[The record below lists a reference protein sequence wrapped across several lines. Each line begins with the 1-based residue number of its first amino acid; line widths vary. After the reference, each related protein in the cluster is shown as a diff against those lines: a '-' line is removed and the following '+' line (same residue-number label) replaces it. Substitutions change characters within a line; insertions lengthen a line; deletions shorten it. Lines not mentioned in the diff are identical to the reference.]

1 MNNTQRSF
9 ADKAMRGAIPGE
21 YPGGT
26 QGDDFRARASG
37 RTGFFGPDGQ
47 PARGYPAPAPAPV
60 TPKPPTGTGF
70 FTPDGSGSKAFGP
83 QMGMEI
89 TGPKPVAPASFWQRA
104 TNPANWRSAGQAT
117 GEKVGAVPGLGAVAG
132 AAIPVGLEA
141 ASMHTDDGGARSKF
155 YDSHEVGGFAKA
167 RQAARDMSQMA
178 FPAAGGV
185 IGTAARGVVG
195 APTGPGAVVSALGG
209 GALGMAAGHYLNR
222 GVQSVLDAVDKMTGG
237 TGQSPLEDFK
247 ASQQR
252 VGSGIINPQV
262 AETLAA
268 AKASAGVTAA
278 PADAITKST
287 FGSEGNPNPFERA
300 ATPAAELARQSSN
313 FDKYEGAI
321 NNGLA
326 ERVKASGGTSFSDG
340 AAQALFNAKQQLNG
354 SGISVAKGSNGTPEF
369 SGNNVSGQ
377 GGKLYTAADG
387 SITNDWSKTKN
398 YAEAI
403 QRNKDDQTKLAEL
416 TKGAA
421 LAGDREAVARLTA
434 GDARLEGVAKQA
446 GTERD
451 LREAVKGGSAKAAA
465 ALADMEKA
473 QSAKGLASAELALR
487 AEDIRGRAG
496 LASAELALRAE
507 DIRGRAEDRDLNR
520 AIRQDTVNANRLSNG
535 RAIAKDARDFEV
547 NQNEKLD
554 KQLEQYATF
563 DGKLDGQRLS
573 HLRGLTA
580 NLKRSEGQTEEQFA
594 ADRSTLLNLDA
605 NLENGQA
612 FYDKWFRKDGGAG
625 TDMRRW
631 RTNPGLRGGF
641 TTDQGEHMSTGQ
653 FRSLPADQQRMFREL
668 LLKDGK

>member
-1 MNNTQRSF
+1 
-9 ADKAMRGAIPGE
+9 
-21 YPGGT
+21 
-26 QGDDFRARASG
+26 
-37 RTGFFGPDGQ
+37 
-47 PARGYPAPAPAPV
+47 
-60 TPKPPTGTGF
+60 
-70 FTPDGSGSKAFGP
+70 
-83 QMGMEI
+83 MEV
-89 TGPKPVAPASFWQRA
+89 TGPKPAAPTSFWQRA
-104 TNPANWRSAGQAT
+104 TNPANWRSAGQAA
-117 GEKVGAVPGLGAVAG
+117 GEKVGAAPGLGALAG

-141 ASMHTDDGGARSKF
+141 ASMHTADGGARSKF
-155 YDSHEVGGFAKA
+155 YDSPDVGGFTKA
-167 RQAARDMSQMA
+167 RQAVRDVSQMTL
-178 FPAAGGV
+178 PAAGGV
-185 IGTAARGVVG
+185 VGTAAGGVVG

-222 GVQSVLDAVDKMTGG
+222 GVQSGLDAVDKMTGG

-262 AETLAA
+262 AEALAA
-268 AKASAGVTAA
+268 AKASAKGSDVIETA
-278 PADAITKST
+278 KQST
-287 FGSEGNPNPFERA
+287 FGGEGNPNPFERA

-313 FDKYEGAI
+313 IDKYEGAI

-340 AAQALFNAKQQLNG
+340 TAQALFNAKQQLNG
-354 SGISVAKGSNGTPEF
+354 SGISVAKGANGTPEF

-434 GDARLEGVAKQA
+434 GDARLEGIAKQA

-487 AEDIRGRAG
+487 AEDIRGRA
-496 LASAELALRAE
+496 
-507 DIRGRAEDRDLNR
+507 EDRDLNR
-520 AIRQDTVNANRLSNG
+520 AIRQDTVNANRISNG
-535 RAIAKDARDFEV
+535 RAVAKDARDFEV

>member
-1 MNNTQRSF
+1 MAMNNTQRSF

-155 YDSHEVGGFAKA
+155 YDSPEVGGFAKA
-167 RQAARDMSQMA
+167 RQAARDVSQMA
-178 FPAAGGV
+178 LPTAGGV
-185 IGTAARGVVG
+185 VGTAAGGVVG

-222 GVQSVLDAVDKMTGG
+222 GVQSGLDAVDKMTGG

-268 AKASAGVTAA
+268 AKASAGVTAT

-313 FDKYEGAI
+313 FDKYEGAL

-340 AAQALFNAKQQLNG
+340 TAQALFNAKQQLNG
-354 SGISVAKGSNGTPEF
+354 SGISVAKGANGTPEF
-369 SGNNVSGQ
+369 SGDNVSGQ

-434 GDARLEGVAKQA
+434 GDARLEGIAKQA

-487 AEDIRGRAG
+487 AEDIRGRA
-496 LASAELALRAE
+496 
-507 DIRGRAEDRDLNR
+507 EDRDLNR

-547 NQNEKLD
+547 GQNEKLD

-641 TTDQGEHMSTGQ
+641 VTDQGEHMSTGQ